1 MKTVSDDKEQADLQQ
16 LLDANFLEIWT
27 LYLEQNVARQKIMV
41 ELAGSPTR
49 ACIAQ
54 AVYWHE
60 LLLLAEAGSESS
72 YLNTVHDIKT
82 NKDSLDAYIRH
93 KKLTA
98 TLLSD
103 ITAIPF
109 ETTRR
114 QLNLMCKENL
124 LQKSRE
130 FGFLVNKESAFHAA
144 CVDELNPFEKKNLL
158 RLVKKIIGYDQHA

>member
-1 MKTVSDDKEQADLQQ
+1 MTTVNDDNNKQLHLQQ
-16 LLDANFLEIWT
+16 SLDSNFLEIWT
-27 LYLEQNVARQKIMV
+27 LFLEQNVARQKIMV

-60 LLLLAEAGSESS
+60 LLLLAESGSAPS
-72 YLNTVHDIKT
+72 YDKTVQNISAEKE
-82 NKDSLDAYIRH
+82 NLDAYIRH
-93 KKLTA
+93 KKLTC

-114 QLNLMCKENL
+114 QLNQMCKDNL
-124 LQKSRE
+124 LEKSKE
-130 FGFLVNKESAFHAA
+130 FGYLVNKESEFHAA
-144 CVDELNPFEKKNLL
+144 CVEQLNPLEKKNVL
-158 RLVKKIIGYDQHA
+158 RLVQKIIDAG